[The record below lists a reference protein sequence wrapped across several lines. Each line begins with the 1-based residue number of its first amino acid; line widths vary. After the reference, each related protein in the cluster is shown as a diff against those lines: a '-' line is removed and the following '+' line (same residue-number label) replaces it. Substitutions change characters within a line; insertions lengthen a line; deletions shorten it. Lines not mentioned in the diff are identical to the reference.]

1 MKDPALRGYSEA
13 VSAWRPTRDRRM
25 APNIS
30 SRRLRQKNTAKAMAT
45 TTAPRTGKVS
55 AKKVMRHSSTAEGG
69 VAWGSTPHGAILAI
83 NPAFARA

>member
-13 VSAWRPTRDRRM
+13 VSAWRPTRVRRM

-55 AKKVMRHSSTAEGG
+55 AKKVMRLLLHG
-69 VAWGSTPHGAILAI
+69 WGWRRVGFDA
-83 NPAFARA
+83 ARRNISDKS